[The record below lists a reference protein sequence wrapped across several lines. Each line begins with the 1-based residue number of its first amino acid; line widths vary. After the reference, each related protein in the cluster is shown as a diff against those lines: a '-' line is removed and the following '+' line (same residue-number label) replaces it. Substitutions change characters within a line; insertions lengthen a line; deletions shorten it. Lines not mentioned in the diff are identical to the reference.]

1 MTALSGR
8 YDTALLDL
16 DGVVYVGGN
25 EIPGAGAALRQAHE
39 EGMRL
44 AYVTNNASR
53 TPAAVAAL
61 LTTLGVPAEPG
72 DVVTSAQAAA
82 RLLAERLPSGAPV
95 LVIGGMGLRLA
106 LREQGLRPVSTAAD
120 RPLAV
125 VQGYVPGLSYGLL
138 AEGGIAVAAG
148 ALFVATNADL
158 TLPRADGQ
166 APGNGSLLQVITT
179 ATGVTPL
186 VAGKPEPPLHRE
198 TVIRTGAKHPL
209 VVGDRLDTDI
219 LGAQRVGVDSLLV
232 LTGVTSPAGA
242 ILAPAGQRPTFVAED
257 LSGLLAAYPDVALG
271 SGSAAVG
278 GWTARADGGRLELD
292 GSGERV
298 DALRALCAAV
308 WQEDAPV
315 DPDLARK
322 LVQQAGYPL

>member
-1 MTALSGR
+1 MTLGSR

-16 DGVVYVGGN
+16 DGVIYVGGTG
-25 EIPGAGAALRQAHE
+25 IPGAAEALRKARDT
-39 EGMRL
+39 GLRL

-53 TPAAVAAL
+53 TPAAVAGL
-61 LTTLGVPAEPG
+61 LTGLGVPAEPG

-82 RLLAERLPSGAPV
+82 RLLAERLPARAPV

-120 RPLAV
+120 KPLAV

-158 TLPRADGQ
+158 TLPRKDGQ
-166 APGNGSLLQVITT
+166 GPGNGSLIQVIAT

-209 VVGDRLDTDI
+209 VIGDRLDTDI
-219 LGAQRVGVDSLLV
+219 LGAHRVGADSLLV

-242 ILAPAGQRPTFVAED
+242 ILAPAGQRPTYIAED
-257 LSGLLAAYPDVALG
+257 LTGLLEPYPDVARG
-271 SGSAAVG
+271 PGAAAVG
-278 GWTARADGGRLELD
+278 GWTARLDGGHLALD
-292 GSGERV
+292 GSGKRI
-298 DALRALCAAV
+298 DALRALCAAA
-308 WQEDAPV
+308 WQGDAPA
-315 DPDLARK
+315 DPEVARK